1 LKVQIDLTG
10 SIVISSSTLKTVTL
24 FNITNGTPLAICS
37 LGEITTAMC
46 LTQNFKYLIAASDKG
61 VIYYVRLTEA
71 VY

>member
-1 LKVQIDLTG
+1 ML
-10 SIVISSSTLKTVTL
+10 ISSSTLKKVTL
-24 FNITNGTPLAICS
+24 FDIKNGTPLAVCS

-61 VIYYVRLTEA
+61 VIYYVRLTET